1 MARQRRGGGF
11 RPPELRGT
19 LGTLLRT
26 TLEQA
31 GAVRDA
37 LERGAR
43 SRFDEARSQRRRK
56 DTLAELGELVL
67 DLIRRGEIDLTELPE
82 AHDLVRQLDDLD
94 ADAPDDPD
102 DRIAQPPTRRRF
114 DARARDAEPARD
126 DLRDLEPSRDD
137 FRDREPSR
145 DDLRDREPL
154 RDDFRDRELSRDRS
168 PFRDRESA
176 RDRSP
181 FRDREPSRP
190 ASREHEPSRDRS
202 ALRDHEPAHSSARD
216 HEPARDRSPF
226 RDRPRAGADRDRSS
240 STGHDRPVPDR
251 PGHDRPGHDRGPDD
265 GTVSAIRDSHSAGT
279 RSGPGASAGRWSPP
293 KSSPPQRV
301 WRPSLADDES
311 PFDPRDPRDARD
323 PSDSRPNRAASHD
336 PNRAA
341 SHDPNRA
348 VSHDPHRKG
357 GIQFDDDEDLANYM
371 HPDDVPPKP
380 PSDDDR

>member
-43 SRFDEARSQRRRK
+43 SRFDEARTNRRRK
-56 DTLAELGELVL
+56 DALAELGELVL

-94 ADAPDDPD
+94 ADDPDDPD

-126 DLRDLEPSRDD
+126 DLRDLEPPRDD
-137 FRDREPSR
+137 FRDREPA
-145 DDLRDREPL
+145 
-154 RDDFRDRELSRDRS
+154 RDDFRDREPARDREPSRS
-168 PFRDRESA
+168 PFRDREPP

-190 ASREHEPSRDRS
+190 PSRDHEPSRDRS
-202 ALRDHEPAHSSARD
+202 ALRDHEPAHSSRD

-226 RDRPRAGADRDRSS
+226 RDRPRAGAGADRDRSS
-240 STGHDRPVPDR
+240 STGTGHDRSSHDRPS
-251 PGHDRPGHDRGPDD
+251 HDRDSDD

-279 RSGPGASAGRWSPP
+279 RGGPGSGSGPGSGRWSPP
-293 KSSPPQRV
+293 KPSSPQRV
-301 WRPSLADDES
+301 WRPSLTDDEP
-311 PFDPRDPRDARD
+311 PFDARDPRDPRD
-323 PSDSRPNRAASHD
+323 PGDSRPNRAAHD
-336 PNRAA
+336 P
-341 SHDPNRA
+341 HRA